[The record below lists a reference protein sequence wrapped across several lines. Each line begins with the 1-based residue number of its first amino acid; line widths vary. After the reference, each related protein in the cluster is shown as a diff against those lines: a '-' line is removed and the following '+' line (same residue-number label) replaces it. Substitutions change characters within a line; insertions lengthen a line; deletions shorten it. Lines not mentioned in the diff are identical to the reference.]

1 MDGKKIIS
9 GVTQPKNKRMD
20 AFQSCVFVVTVFALL
35 LSTVTLMR
43 SNSNST
49 ELFLIRERIQ
59 ELEIQLSEVLVIPD
73 SPRKLPGKFSNSALD
88 SKHISIYNVG
98 FDDGG

>member
-59 ELEIQLSEVLVIPD
+59 ELEIQFSEVLVIPD
-73 SPRKLPGKFSNSALD
+73 SPRKLPGK
-88 SKHISIYNVG
+88 
-98 FDDGG
+98 